1 MSAYLRGSEVP
12 LKGRR
17 SGIRSPRPMTLAS
30 RRAKLCRST
39 SRPLPIFTAMSL
51 FAASGSNQL
60 IDDVRAY
67 EACAAR
73 HQDPG
78 PGKARLRLFQA
89 LGDRTIHSI
98 HSPTHCADRHPRAGK
113 TRS

>member
-1 MSAYLRGSEVP
+1 
-12 LKGRR
+12 
-17 SGIRSPRPMTLAS
+17 
-30 RRAKLCRST
+30 
-39 SRPLPIFTAMSL
+39 MSL

-89 LGDRTIHSI
+89 LGDRTIHLI

-113 TRS
+113 TGS

>member
-1 MSAYLRGSEVP
+1 
-12 LKGRR
+12 
-17 SGIRSPRPMTLAS
+17 
-30 RRAKLCRST
+30 
-39 SRPLPIFTAMSL
+39 MSL

-78 PGKARLRLFQA
+78 PDKARPGSSERLVTA
-89 LGDRTIHSI
+89 PSI
-98 HSPTHCADRHPRAGK
+98 RFIPPTHCADRHPRAGK
-113 TRS
+113 TGS